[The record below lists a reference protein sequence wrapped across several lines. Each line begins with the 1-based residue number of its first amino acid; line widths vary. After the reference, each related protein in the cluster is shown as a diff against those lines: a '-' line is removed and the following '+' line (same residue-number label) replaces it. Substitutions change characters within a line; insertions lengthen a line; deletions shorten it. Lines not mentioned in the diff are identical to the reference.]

1 MGIWQTKSKRKSTG
15 GLLHTSALKR
25 KHATGSNQIKTI
37 IGDLSVKVVRTKGG
51 NAKAKVVSSST
62 VNLIDK
68 KTGKAKKVKI
78 LDVLENKANP
88 HFVRQKLLTKGA
100 VVKTDAGKVKITSRP
115 AQDGV
120 VNGVVVE

>member
-25 KHATGSNQIKTI
+25 KHAVGSNQIKTTI
-37 IGDLSVKVVRTKGG
+37 ADTNVKVVRIKGG
-51 NAKAKVVSSST
+51 NTKAKVVSSPT
-62 VNLIDK
+62 INLIDK

-100 VVKTDAGKVKITSRP
+100 VVKTEAGKVKITSRP

>member
-15 GLLHTSALKR
+15 GLLHTPTLKR
-25 KHATGSNQIKTI
+25 KHAVGSNQIKTI
-37 IGDLSVKVVRTKGG
+37 IGDSTVKVVRTKGG
-51 NAKAKVVSSST
+51 NTKTKVVSSLT

-88 HFVRQKLLTKGA
+88 HFIRQKLLTKGA